1 MEVGMMRRFGAV
13 AVVFGVVISTSGCL
27 ATKNYVN
34 KGLAEQQTA
43 LNNERTERQS
53 ADEKL
58 AADIAQLRTDLN
70 TLRTEFGAKIAAVEE
85 GLSFTFPIHFAYND
99 AAVQQSDVA
108 ALDKFTKVVNKHFPG
123 TVVTIE
129 GFADPA
135 GSRAYNQKLSTER
148 AESVRNYLIGQEVQA
163 ELKPIGYG
171 ETRLVVP
178 GAQKDEPGAELNRRV
193 VFVIES
199 HAPAVKPAVT
209 MN

>member
-1 MEVGMMRRFGAV
+1 MIRRFGAL
-13 AVVFGVVISTSGCL
+13 AVVFGVVATTSGCL

-85 GLSFTFPIHFAYND
+85 GLSFTFPIHFSFND
-99 AAVQQSDVA
+99 ATVQQSDIA
-108 ALDKFTKVVNKHFPG
+108 ALDKFAGVVNKHFPG
-123 TVVTIE
+123 TIVTIE

-135 GSRAYNQKLSTER
+135 GSRAYNQRLSKSR
-148 AESVRNYLIGQEVQA
+148 ATSVRDYLVGREISA
-163 ELKPIGYG
+163 ELRPIGYG

-178 GAQKDEPGAELNRRV
+178 GAAKDEAGADLNRRV

-199 HAPAVKPAVT
+199 HAPAIKPAVT

>member
-1 MEVGMMRRFGAV
+1 MIRRFGAM
-13 AVVFGVVISTSGCL
+13 AVVFGVMVSTSGCL

-70 TLRTEFGAKIAAVEE
+70 TLRTEFGAKIAAMEE

-99 AAVQQSDVA
+99 ATVQQSDVA
-108 ALDKFTKVVNKHFPG
+108 ALDKFAKVVNKHFPG
-123 TVVTIE
+123 TIVTIE

-135 GSRAYNQKLSTER
+135 GSRSYNQKLSTSR
-148 AESVRNYLIGQEVQA
+148 AESVRNYLVGQEVQA

-178 GAQKDEPGAELNRRV
+178 GAQKD
-193 VFVIES
+193 
-199 HAPAVKPAVT
+199 
-209 MN
+209 